1 MAKTEATKVSSS
13 QDPLKQ
19 DPLNQSQFKQKLY
32 QVIFGYESKAGRLF
46 DLVLI
51 ITIFASVLA
60 VMLDS
65 VASIN
70 TRFHDQLYLLE
81 WVFTVLFTVEY
92 LLRLYCTPST
102 RGYAF
107 SFYGL
112 IDLFSILPTYI
123 AFLWPGGVYLIVIR
137 SLRVLR
143 VFRILKLA
151 RYVGEA
157 NLLLNA
163 LVNARHKIF
172 VFLYGLLILII
183 IFGSLMFLVEG
194 PEHGFDSIPH
204 SIYWAIVTITTVGYG
219 DIVPQTPIGQ
229 IIAGAAMITGY
240 AVIAVPF
247 GIISSELINEQQK
260 RRDNSDEVSLR
271 VCKNCNQGDHDEDA
285 HFCKQCGVSLDDESG
300 EKVK

>member
-1 MAKTEATKVSSS
+1 MAKSEAGKNSLD
-13 QDPLKQ
+13 QDSLKQ
-19 DPLNQSQFKQKLY
+19 DPFRQKLY

-51 ITIFASVLA
+51 FTIFASVVA

-157 NLLLNA
+157 NMLFNA
-163 LVNARHKIF
+163 LLNARHKIF

-183 IFGSLMFLVEG
+183 IFGSLTFLVEG
-194 PEHGFDSIPH
+194 PEHGFESIPH

-260 RRDNSDEVSLR
+260 KRDKSEEVSLR
-271 VCKNCNQGDHDEDA
+271 VCKNCNQGNHDKDA

>member
-1 MAKTEATKVSSS
+1 MAKSEASSKS
-13 QDPLKQ
+13 PRDSSNQDLLK
-19 DPLNQSQFKQKLY
+19 KKLY
-32 QVIFGYESKAGRLF
+32 QVIFGYESKSGRLF
-46 DLVLI
+46 DVVLI
-51 ITIFASVLA
+51 VTIFASVVA

-70 TRFHDQLYLLE
+70 TRYHEQLALLE
-81 WVFTVLFTVEY
+81 WVFTLLFTVEY

-157 NLLLNA
+157 SLLLNA

-194 PEHGFDSIPH
+194 PEHGFESIPH

-219 DIVPQTPIGQ
+219 DIVPQTAVGQ
-229 IIAGAAMITGY
+229 VIAGAAMITGY

-260 RRDNSDEVSLR
+260 RRESPVDVSLR
-271 VCKNCNQGDHDEDA
+271 VCKNCNQGDHDKDA
-285 HFCKQCGVSLDDESG
+285 HFCKQCGVALDG
-300 EKVK
+300 E

>member
-1 MAKTEATKVSSS
+1 MAKSEATK
-13 QDPLKQ
+13 DL
-19 DPLNQSQFKQKLY
+19 LNQDSPDPDSFKQKLY
-32 QVIFGYESKAGRLF
+32 RVIFGYESKSGRRF

-51 ITIFASVLA
+51 VTIFASVLA

-70 TRFHDQLYLLE
+70 TLYHDQLYLLE
-81 WVFTVLFTVEY
+81 WIFTLLFTVEY

-219 DIVPQTPIGQ
+219 DIVPQTAIGQ

-260 RRDNSDEVSLR
+260 RQDKPEDLSLR
-271 VCKNCNQGDHDEDA
+271 VCKNCNQGSHDKDA
-285 HFCKQCGVSLDDESG
+285 NFCRECGVALDEG
-300 EKVK
+300 T